1 MSAPQDDGYDISA
14 VRDVGYDYGVR
25 GGNGHEDVSRTQASD
40 ARAAEPA
47 VTIVLSKEAQAALE
61 RIKRSEQTDNTQRA
75 ERSAREIAAAAGVS
89 DATAKQA
96 AQPMRSP
103 PPAKGA
109 ALFRANLEASVKSPK
124 E

>member
-1 MSAPQDDGYDISA
+1 MSAPQDDGFDISA
-14 VRDVGYDYGVR
+14 VRDVGYDYGAR
-25 GGNGHEDVSRTQASD
+25 TGGDHEDVRRHEPMD

-61 RIKRSEQTDNTQRA
+61 RIKRREEAGDAQRA

-96 AQPMRSP
+96 AQATRSP

-109 ALFRANLEASVKSPK
+109 ALFRANLEASIKTPK